1 MDCDARRVRHVRTVE
16 GIPQLSLG
24 FGGVE
29 TMSMMNRVG
38 RLWSIVGIGL
48 LTTSVFAVVGAA
60 EKPVTR
66 DRIVR
71 ETQEAMRATK
81 DYTIQQKDA
90 FQRRVQTELDEMQ
103 VRIKQLRG
111 QVKHASAEARADLQK
126 AIGELEKKKDLAN
139 KKVKAIHSA
148 TASSWEQVKSKTEA
162 AMDDLRDSLTRARS
176 YLPSR

>member
-1 MDCDARRVRHVRTVE
+1 MK
-16 GIPQLSLG
+16 
-24 FGGVE
+24 
-29 TMSMMNRVG
+29 NYVG
-38 RLWSIVGIGL
+38 WLWGIVGIGL
-48 LTTSVFAVVGAA
+48 LAVPIAVVAGASD
-60 EKPVTR
+60 KPVTG
-66 DRIVR
+66 DTVIR
-71 ETQEAMRATK
+71 ETQEAVTATK

-90 FQRRVQTELDEMQ
+90 FQRKVQTELDEME

-111 QVKHASAEARADLQK
+111 QVKHASAEARADIQK

-176 YLPSR
+176 HLPSG

>member
-1 MDCDARRVRHVRTVE
+1 MKNY
-16 GIPQLSLG
+16 G
-24 FGGVE
+24 
-29 TMSMMNRVG
+29 G
-38 RLWSIVGIGL
+38 RLWGIVGIGL
-48 LTTSVFAVVGAA
+48 LTIPVVLPAGASD
-60 EKPVTR
+60 KPVTG
-66 DRIVR
+66 DTVVR
-71 ETQEAMRATK
+71 ETQEAVTATK

-90 FQRRVQTELDEMQ
+90 FQRKVQTELDEMK
-103 VRIKQLRG
+103 VRIRELRG

-176 YLPSR
+176 HLPSG